1 MIIIHFQIWFL
12 IKFKLKKKKENEFV
26 WDFVSHLKALLS
38 TSNLSPTWISSWIF
52 NCEQCSTVS
61 LSFAF
66 SNSRAKQVL
75 HSPFTKLITLLL
87 LHACVNYSRMLA
99 IVVRP
104 AGSSPA
110 QPSPNNWDRVGS
122 RSQAQPTQFPLG

>member
-12 IKFKLKKKKENEFV
+12 IKFKLKKRENEFV

-52 NCEQCSTVS
+52 NYEQRSTFS
-61 LSFAF
+61 LNFAF

-75 HSPFTKLITLLL
+75 HSPFAKLITLLL

-99 IVVRP
+99 IVAGLV
-104 AGSSPA
+104 GSSLA
-110 QPSPNNWDRVGS
+110 QP
-122 RSQAQPTQFPLG
+122 